1 MSAFKPLEQFTLTP
15 CHPLCLAASTNN
27 KSLLGLLQPTD
38 AQSFECDEHTGI
50 NLSHPNAS
58 LISTKTL
65 DGLREHL
72 SINEWSL
79 STWITAEVP
88 SGEEAPKFRPILMF
102 GSGNVSRTTQS
113 DGGCGG
119 YYMMIAQF
127 GSQLVYSF
135 EDATQACRMIR
146 MSMFDLQHDVP
157 VSLTIATSGSMT
169 NLYLQGQAVMES
181 ITLAVDLTRLP
192 MNQTLQLFPEV
203 DVTDSTS
210 GPFRGSIMQVSFF
223 DETLASEQV
232 QRLFEEGVGEAAV
245 VPLYLEA
252 RASETVVIE
261 QDVPIIEPAL
271 IWVGGVNMSTAVL
284 PLFVD
289 LQSLPAKGTLFTA
302 GAEIPLGLN
311 SIPIPVNSTGMWIEY
326 RRPSS
331 DYFTV
336 PSTNAYGETLEMPNE
351 SFEYRV
357 VALWEQRT
365 IAASKPVTQ
374 AVQIRNVN
382 HAPTWIN
389 ANEATTSIVNNA
401 PSYNFSFPSLRDE
414 ADLNLNRVRVDLTVL
429 QGRISLRD
437 GAIHLADFDFC
448 STRSYSAWQCSNDG
462 INKKRISF
470 VAVPGDIADI
480 LAGLSYEGFVP
491 GNEDT
496 LVMDVFDGVGGQ
508 CLDEREH
515 EAWKNNW
522 KTDGASQ
529 LSTVFRGCYHV
540 QSNMTIP
547 SIDVSSENES
557 DGSSWLSYM
566 NLDFKNFGS
575 ADIVFWIVVL
585 AMGYCLVHCVRDC
598 CPKCLAR
605 GARVDAQKH
614 AIEVQTWSAQVE
626 SQPNPEIKTEE
637 EKSQSQQ
644 PDASDLV

>member
-1 MSAFKPLEQFTLTP
+1 MSALKLFEQFTFTP
-15 CHPLCLAASTNN
+15 CHPLRLAASSNLF
-27 KSLLGLLQPTD
+27 SLLGLLQPTD
-38 AQSFECDEHTGI
+38 AQSFACTESSGI
-50 NLSHPNAS
+50 KLLDDQVAS
-58 LISTKTL
+58 LRSEKTL

-72 SINEWSL
+72 MVNEWSL

-88 SGEEAPKFRPILMF
+88 SGEETPKVRPILMF

-119 YYMMIAQF
+119 YYMAIAQF

-135 EDATQACRMIR
+135 EDATQTCRVIR
-146 MSMFDLQHDVP
+146 MSTFDLHHDVP

-169 NLYLQGQAVMES
+169 NLYIQGQAVMES

-203 DVTDSTS
+203 DASDSTT
-210 GPFRGSIMQVSFF
+210 GPFQGSIMQVSFF
-223 DETLASEQV
+223 DETLASERV
-232 QRLFEEGVGEAAV
+232 QGLFEQGIGEAAV

-261 QDVPIIEPAL
+261 QDVPILEPTL
-271 IWVGGVNMSTAVL
+271 IWVGGANTSTAVL
-284 PLFVD
+284 PLFID
-289 LQSLPAKGTLFTA
+289 LQSLPAKGALFTA
-302 GAEIPLGLN
+302 GAEIPVGLN
-311 SIPIPVNSTGMWIEY
+311 SIPIPVNSTGLWIEY

-336 PSTNAYGETLEMPNE
+336 PSTNAYGDTLEMPNE

-357 VALWEQRT
+357 VAFWEQRT

-389 ANEATTSIVNNA
+389 ANEAITSFVNNA
-401 PSYNFSFPSLRDE
+401 PSYNFSFPSLMDE
-414 ADLNLNRVRVDLTVL
+414 LDLNMNRVRVDLTVL
-429 QGRISLRD
+429 QGRISLRKE
-437 GAIHLADFDFC
+437 AIHLANFDFC
-448 STRSYSAWQCSNDG
+448 KTRSYSAWQCSNDG

-470 VAVPGDIADI
+470 VAVPGDIAGI

-491 GNEDT
+491 GKEDT

-515 EAWKNNW
+515 EVWKNNW
-522 KTDGASQ
+522 KADGASQ
-529 LSTVFRGCYHV
+529 LSTVFLGCYHV

-557 DGSSWLSYM
+557 GGSSWLSFM

-575 ADIVFWIVVL
+575 ADIVFWVVVL
-585 AMGYCLVHCVRDC
+585 SMGYCLMHCIRDC

-605 GARVDAQKH
+605 GARVDAEKH
-614 AIEVQTWSAQVE
+614 VIDVHTGSAQVE
-626 SQPNPEIKTEE
+626 SQPKPEIKTEE
-637 EKSQSQQ
+637 KSQQ